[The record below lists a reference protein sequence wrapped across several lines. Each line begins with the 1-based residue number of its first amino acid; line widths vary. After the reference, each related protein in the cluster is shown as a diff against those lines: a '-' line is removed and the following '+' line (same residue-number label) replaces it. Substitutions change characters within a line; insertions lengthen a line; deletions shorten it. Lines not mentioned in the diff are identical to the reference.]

1 MVAIIF
7 WKSKP
12 WTICY
17 GFDRNMVICYG
28 FDPNRNPDR
37 NPDRNPGRNLCFRKL
52 LWFRSE
58 IATLIETLI
67 ETLVETSVPGL
78 RTGFRSGFRFATL
91 NRNLKVLKFA
101 TLGGFLWLRSGL
113 RTGLRTGFRLQFR
126 NPETFWN
133 CGDDDQ
139 VLTRVAIRFS
149 IRVAIAT
156 LVVYFFIALSYYH
169 TLHSLRKVVSRT
181 VIYRFLPFFSFFHT
195 YYISP
200 NYYKNN
206 KFVYKIT

>member
-1 MVAIIF
+1 
-7 WKSKP
+7 
-12 WTICY
+12 
-17 GFDRNMVICYG
+17 MVICYG

-78 RTGFRSGFRFATL
+78 RTGFRSGLRSGFRSGFRFATL

-113 RTGLRTGFRLQFR
+113 RTGLRPGFRLQFATLKRSGTSQGCESNR
-126 NPETFWN
+126 NPESQPWN
-133 CGDDDQ
+133 HH
-139 VLTRVAIRFS
+139 VS
-149 IRVAIAT
+149 I
-156 LVVYFFIALSYYH
+156 FFKN
-169 TLHSLRKVVSRT
+169 RNPG
-181 VIYRFLPFFSFFHT
+181 RFLWFRLWFLFRSKP
-195 YYISP
+195 Y
-200 NYYKNN
+200 
-206 KFVYKIT
+206 

>member
-12 WTICY
+12 WTGCY
-17 GFDRNMVICYG
+17 GCDRNLVICYG
-28 FDPNRNPDR
+28 FDPNR

-58 IATLIETLI
+58 IATLIATLIETLV

-78 RTGFRSGFRFATL
+78 RTGFRSGLRSGFRFATL

-113 RTGLRTGFRLQFR
+113 RTGLRTGFRLQFC

-133 CGDDDQ
+133 GGDNY
-139 VLTRVAIRFS
+139 VSTRVSNRVS
-149 IRVAIAT
+149 IRIAITT
-156 LVVYFFIALSYYH
+156 LNRNPE
-169 TLHSLRKVVSRT
+169 T
-181 VIYRFLPFFSFFHT
+181 
-195 YYISP
+195 
-200 NYYKNN
+200 
-206 KFVYKIT
+206 